1 MGGSQARDSP
11 ILVLLIMDIDIYFDI
26 YWRINLFRQIVV
38 VALRDAAEPSSFS
51 FPSLYLPP
59 PFPRLQSTPPMMDSV
74 VKRERMEQ
82 IVSLVRR
89 RSERPFRP
97 RSAEAS
103 SALSIRAFGW
113 TCCVGKKKNKRD
125 RTKAA
130 ATPYGVMRK
139 EGGALVGKQKT

>member
-1 MGGSQARDSP
+1 
-11 ILVLLIMDIDIYFDI
+11 MDIDPFSLTHIGESI
-26 YWRINLFRQIVV
+26 SRVRFRQIVV

-82 IVSLVRR
+82 IVSLVGR
-89 RSERPFRP
+89 RSEGPFRP

-113 TCCVGKKKNKRD
+113 TCCVGKKNKRD